1 MSQQKISDGL
11 RTSTHPLSELARAP
25 EVDDLD
31 GTALRVAQQDV
42 LRLHVA
48 VNDVQLRRREEQ
60 QRRAQLL
67 RELTRQVERD
77 AAEVG
82 VPQQVVQVVGEQ
94 LEDQAQV
101 VAEHEVLL

>member
-1 MSQQKISDGL
+1 M
-11 RTSTHPLSELARAP
+11 SELARAP

-31 GTALRVAQQDV
+31 GAALRVAQQDV

-48 VNDVQLRRREEQ
+48 VNDVQLGRREEQ

-94 LEDQAQV
+94 LKDQAQV